1 MGYSAFL
8 KPRQEAISEE
18 GIEGI
23 IDLANLKDESRTKIE
38 ARPDDFFQLTYPTSD
53 VKKVLYEINVRFSSS
68 RDSSGLF
75 LFEGLKGSGKSHL
88 LLMIYHLFKHP
99 QVAQGWLNENGL
111 SCEIFQDAVVLINKF
126 TDDPHDS
133 IWNMIF
139 EALGTEVKK
148 GKTHPKLSEFE
159 KALGDKKIILIFDEL
174 EQGIKVIGDPA
185 LQAQNIA
192 FLQMLSE
199 FSNRSRQV
207 TLFASI
213 YSTQQEPGSTLKR
226 VPRCVVQ
233 FDNAKDQSHIIL
245 HRLFENY
252 KQFDRASI
260 LPVLGSYIQL
270 WNRHAPVDQEELK
283 AKFNDTYPF
292 SPSLMEI
299 ILKKIPARGGFQN
312 VRGALAF
319 LGNLIRLTHTG
330 NDIITPGD
338 VSLEDKAT
346 AIMLKDLDLSGDLIN
361 RAKENMED
369 LIPRTP
375 LARQLAP
382 AVLLYTLTGVGA
394 DTGVARENLV
404 RDILSPSTDIN
415 DIEQTLMGFQKY
427 ASYFHHQE
435 GRYYFDLEENSEA
448 KVEFKSLQYSDAQAR
463 EELYVILKA
472 DIFREAVNTVI
483 FDSIEQAQELLKQFD
498 KSRLR
503 YVLTGRRLTREERHQ
518 IYYGMDVRNMI
529 LLLEPKDDRFQ
540 IANDKDLLKWAK
552 RLLAAKDLA
561 ESTKNTA
568 RRNDYHRIA
577 GTDKR
582 YIIERIKKAG
592 LVFVS
597 WEKYGSSVA
606 EDQVELEPLPGD
618 LSKDKVLEK
627 LNQDYFPML
636 RFKEHLEG
644 RLDQIKNLL
653 VKEIDAEYRATLGF
667 PVPLIVRA
675 VSSAIRN
682 LCKEGVIGIQHS
694 AGNFCHV
701 SPTLNET
708 ELFNAKV
715 TDPFEEPS
723 KPEPCSKCGEFPCQ
737 CPKPPQK
744 CPVCGEFPCQCPTP
758 PAVCSNCGKDP
769 CECPEKEILP
779 IKIPPQNSIVN
790 LRQETAFRLQDC
802 EEGIITKV
810 TYKIFLQ
817 KTNIGDLSTI
827 SSGIR
832 GSLSGEGDIT
842 AEIVI
847 SKTGT
852 FSKSQIEQ
860 QIESLPVI
868 NDADF
873 SVDLEVEVLKQAKR

>member
-1 MGYSAFL
+1 MSYSSYL
-8 KPRQEAISEE
+8 KPRNEAISEE

-23 IDLANLKDESRTKIE
+23 IDLANLRDESKTKIE
-38 ARPDDFFQLTYPTSD
+38 ARPETFFNLTYPTTD
-53 VKKVLYEINVRFSSS
+53 IVKVLDQINLRFTSKQKT
-68 RDSSGLF
+68 SGLF

-88 LLMIYHLFKHP
+88 LLMIYHLFKNYNS
-99 QVAQGWLNENGL
+99 AQEWLKGNGL
-111 SCEIFQDAVVLINKF
+111 SCQIPKDVAVIINKF

-139 EALGTEVKK
+139 AELGKEAKK

-159 KALGDKKIILIFDEL
+159 SALGDKKIILIFDEL
-174 EQGIKVIGDPA
+174 EQGIKVIGETA

-252 KQFDRASI
+252 KQFDRAFI
-260 LPVLGSYIQL
+260 APVLESYIQL
-270 WNRHAPVDQEELK
+270 WNKHAPIDQEELK
-283 AKFNDTYPF
+283 ARFNDTYPF

-319 LGNLIRLTHTG
+319 LGNLVRLTHIS

-375 LARQLAP
+375 LAQQLAP
-382 AVLLYTLTGVGA
+382 AVLLYTLTGVGV

-404 RDILSPSTDIN
+404 RDILSPATDIN

-427 ASYFHHQE
+427 ASYFHHKE

-448 KVEFKSLQYSDAQAR
+448 KVEFKSLQYSDVQAR

-472 DIFREAVNTVI
+472 DIFREPVNAVI
-483 FDSIEQAQELLKQFD
+483 FDSIEQTQELLKQFD

-503 YVLTGRRLTREERHQ
+503 YVLAGRRLTREERHQ

-540 IANDKDLLKWAK
+540 IANEKDLLKWAK
-552 RLLAAKDLA
+552 RFLAAKDLA
-561 ESTKNTA
+561 ESTINTA

-577 GTDKR
+577 STDKR

-597 WEKYGSSVA
+597 WEKYGSSVV

-682 LCKEGVIGIQHS
+682 LCNEGVIGIQHS

-701 SPTLNET
+701 NPNLTET

-715 TDPFEEPS
+715 TDPFEGRPEPEPS
-723 KPEPCSKCGEFPCQ
+723 AKCGQLPCQ
-737 CPKPPQK
+737 CPKPPQG
-744 CPVCGEFPCQCPTP
+744 CPLCAPHP
-758 PAVCSNCGKDP
+758 
-769 CECPEKEILP
+769 
-779 IKIPPQNSIVN
+779 
-790 LRQETAFRLQDC
+790 
-802 EEGIITKV
+802 
-810 TYKIFLQ
+810 
-817 KTNIGDLSTI
+817 
-827 SSGIR
+827 
-832 GSLSGEGDIT
+832 
-842 AEIVI
+842 
-847 SKTGT
+847 
-852 FSKSQIEQ
+852 
-860 QIESLPVI
+860 
-868 NDADF
+868 
-873 SVDLEVEVLKQAKR
+873 